1 MKPVGRD
8 NIAAIACR
16 NSEESADLVRTFMNA
31 CADAVADAA
40 LRLARCFD
48 AGGKL
53 LLFGNGG
60 SAADAQHIAA
70 EFVNRLS
77 MEHPALPAIALTT
90 DTSVLTSIANDRS
103 FAEVFSRQI
112 EALGSEGDV
121 AWGIS
126 TSGTSEN
133 VLRAFSV
140 ARSRRMMT
148 IFSTGEGGKGAEAD
162 FLFAVPHR
170 YSARIQEV
178 HIVLAHTICELVEMI
193 MFGEHNG

>member
-1 MKPVGRD
+1 MHPD
-8 NIAAIACR
+8 NRQVFAEFAR
-16 NSEESADLVRTFMNA
+16 GKFEESAELIRSFVERNVGAIVETA
-31 CADAVADAA
+31 E
-40 LRLARCFD
+40 RLGQCFS

-112 EALGSEGDV
+112 EALGSEGDM

-133 VLRAFSV
+133 VLRALSV
-140 ARSRRMMT
+140 ARSRNMMT
-148 IFSTGEGGKGAEAD
+148 IFSTGEGGKDAEVD

-178 HIVLAHTICELVEMI
+178 HIVLAHVICELVEMI
-193 MFGEHNG
+193 MFGEENG

>member
-1 MKPVGRD
+1 MKRL
-8 NIAAIACR
+8 NHEQLAELAR
-16 NSEESADLVRTFMNA
+16 TKFEESADLAREFIDQNA
-31 CADAVADAA
+31 NFIAELVQ
-40 LRLARCFD
+40 LLVKRFSS
-48 AGGKL
+48 GHKL
-53 LLFGNGG
+53 FLFGNGG

-103 FAEVFSRQI
+103 FAEVFSRQL
-112 EALGSEGDV
+112 EALGQEGDV
-121 AWGIS
+121 VWGIS

-140 ARSRRMMT
+140 AGAKNLT
-148 IFSTGEGGKGAEAD
+148 TVFSAGEGGKHADVD
-162 FLFAVPHR
+162 FLFAAPHR

-178 HIVLAHTICELVEMI
+178 HIILAHTVCELVELI
-193 MFGEHNG
+193 MFGGENV